1 MLTRLSITRLSRF
14 PQKKKNSPSIYVSM
28 TTLPNRISSS
38 HFRLVI
44 DCILRQSMSPTKIVL
59 NIPHVYKRTGETY
72 SIPSWVTKHNRIIV
86 NRCEDVGP
94 ATKVLGGLKVVPR
107 DAYMIVVDDDIIYRP
122 HVFMNMWKTIKKS
135 PQSLVANSKDTLT
148 GFSGY
153 IVHRK
158 LLDGLENTIPPT
170 SCYFVD
176 DIWLEWCYKK
186 LSIPII
192 FGNTN
197 VFQTVLD
204 VEKTDLHPKWFEL
217 CSHTD
222 RLQHEMECKS
232 ALYGLSNYTQY
243 GHTENLNT
251 SYQIPRQIHLTYKT
265 VNLPSKYVQNVSEW
279 ERVTRWTINIYGNE
293 DVYAFF
299 LQHFPQYYADV
310 QRIKIGAVLADVFRY
325 GVLYIKGGMY
335 TDMDTV
341 PYRSVPEEWRKYK
354 AIVGYEYQ
362 PSKFP
367 GIVGYTGD
375 AEICQWTL
383 FSARGYVLF
392 KDALDN
398 CMKNLKEINFEIE
411 GVENI
416 LKLTG
421 PHLFTE
427 LVNKYKNDP
436 ELLILDA
443 DYFGCPKIPVSE
455 NSLVMHE
462 FHGWKP
468 GGWAF
473 EQLIH
478 SGK

>member
-1 MLTRLSITRLSRF
+1 MIDTIRVICVITVFLITIACVNAVIKNVGISIPT
-14 PQKKKNSPSIYVSM
+14 KKNSPSIYVSM
-28 TTLPNRISSS
+28 TTLPNRLSSS

-44 DCILRQSMSPTKIVL
+44 DCIFRQSMPPTKVVL
-59 NIPHVYKRTGETY
+59 NIPHVYKRTGEVY
-72 SIPSWVTKHNRIIV
+72 SIPPWVTKHKRIIV
-86 NRCEDVGP
+86 NRCEDLGP
-94 ATKVLGGLKVVPR
+94 ATKVLGGLKVIPH

-122 HVFMNMWKTIKKS
+122 HVFMNMWKTIKSS
-135 PQSLVANSKDTLT
+135 PHSLVANSKDTLT

-158 LLDGLENTIPPT
+158 LLDGLENMIPPT
-170 SCYFVD
+170 PCYFVD

-222 RLQHEMECKS
+222 RQQHEMECKN
-232 ALYGLSNYTQY
+232 ALNSLSNYTQY
-243 GHTENLNT
+243 NAQYNAQYNR
-251 SYQIPRQIHLTYKT
+251 YQIPRQIHLTYKT
-265 VNLPSKYVQNVSEW
+265 VNLPLKYVQNVSEW
-279 ERVTRWTINIYGNE
+279 ERV
-293 DVYAFF
+293 
-299 LQHFPQYYADV
+299 
-310 QRIKIGAVLADVFRY
+310 
-325 GVLYIKGGMY
+325 MY
-335 TDMDTV
+335 TDMDTL
-341 PYRSVPEEWRKYK
+341 PYRPVPEEWRKYK

-383 FSARGYVLF
+383 FSASGYVLF

-478 SGK
+478 SS